1 MSAEI
6 IAAIEPLERRF
17 LRDHPWDAAR
27 LIESLPAEEAIA
39 SFGRHS
45 TEVLVPIWRRL
56 MTPVAARLMVMLGDD
71 RVRELLE
78 ALLPNESARLL
89 ASLEEDDRQRC
100 LDLLE
105 PGVSKEL
112 DTLLSYPERSAGR
125 LMNPIEA
132 AFRINMT
139 AADAIAEM
147 RRARSANAR
156 SLFLVDAEN
165 RLAAKVSIQD
175 IAVADPKASL
185 EQLAKPVNAFVNPLS
200 TQEEVA
206 ELLERDRLADLAVVD
221 INGVLVGV
229 ILHSAL
235 VDAIQS
241 DATADIQTMVG
252 ASKDERALSKP
263 FFAVRKRLP
272 WLQINLL
279 TAFMAAAVV
288 GLFEGTIAKF
298 TALAVLL
305 PVVAGQ
311 SGNAGA
317 QALAVTMRGLA
328 LREVS
333 PRHWFTVTLKE
344 VNVGLMNGLA
354 VAVTCGIGVFV
365 WSGSLG
371 LVLVIALSMV
381 LAMVAAGFAGAVVPM
396 VLTKLGQ
403 DPAQSSSIVLTTV
416 TDIAGFFSF
425 LGIATVLSSML

>member
-1 MSAEI
+1 
-6 IAAIEPLERRF
+6 
-17 LRDHPWDAAR
+17 
-27 LIESLPAEEAIA
+27 
-39 SFGRHS
+39 
-45 TEVLVPIWRRL
+45 
-56 MTPVAARLMVMLGDD
+56 MTPVAARLLTAIDEA
-71 RVRELLE
+71 RALELLD
-78 ALLPNESARLL
+78 ALLPNESARIL
-89 ASLEEDDRQRC
+89 ASLDDAERDRY
-100 LDLLE
+100 LE
-105 PGVSKEL
+105 RADRSLADEL
-112 DTLLSYPERSAGR
+112 RMLISYPDRSAGR
-125 LMNPIEA
+125 LMNPVEA
-132 AFRINMT
+132 MFRTTMT
-139 AADAIAEM
+139 AGQAIDQL
-147 RRARSANAR
+147 RHARSANAR
-156 SLFLVDAEN
+156 SLFLVDADN

-175 IAVADPKASL
+175 IAVAGASVP
-185 EQLAKPVNAFVNPLS
+185 LAELAQPVRAFVTPVS
-200 TQEEVA
+200 SQEEVA
-206 ELLERDRLADLAVVD
+206 ELLERDRLADLPVVD

-279 TAFMAAAVV
+279 TAFLAASVV

-333 PRHWFTVTLKE
+333 PRQWLTVTLKE
-344 VNVGLMNGLA
+344 VNVGFMNGVA
-354 VAVTCGIGVFV
+354 VAVTCGIGVFF

-371 LVLVIALSMV
+371 LVVVIALSMV
-381 LAMVAAGFAGAVVPM
+381 LAMIAAGFAGAVVPM

-403 DPAQSSSIVLTTV
+403 DPAQSSSIILTTV
-416 TDIAGFFSF
+416 TDVAGFFSF
-425 LGIATVLSSML
+425 LGIATVLSAML